1 MPPNLNIPTA
11 FLAGLLSFVSPCV
24 LPLIPSF
31 LSLLTGQSLEDLQ
44 ATNDPHQ
51 KRRVMLHALSFIAG
65 FTLMFMAFGLTASA
79 LGGAFGQY
87 RDWIAKIGGA
97 IVILLGLNMLGVFR
111 IGFLARDTRP
121 QVVRANRNFLT
132 SFLVGIAFAAGWSPC
147 IGPILGAI
155 LFLATGE
162 QVGAAALLLFVYSMG
177 LAVPFL
183 ITAAAITQAL
193 GALNKIKRFLPTI
206 ERVSGVVLVVTGLVL
221 ITGAFGQVAGFFNQ
235 YIKPPS
241 L

>member
-1 MPPNLNIPTA
+1 MEPNLNIPIA
-11 FLAGLLSFVSPCV
+11 FLAGVLSFVSPCV

-44 ATNDPHQ
+44 STGGANQ
-51 KRRVMLHALSFIAG
+51 KKRVMFHALAFIAG

-87 RDWIAKIGGA
+87 RDWVAKIGGA

-121 QVVRANRNFLT
+121 QVVRANRNYLT
-132 SFLVGIAFAAGWSPC
+132 SFLVGLGFAAGWSPC

-155 LFLATGE
+155 LALATGE
-162 QVGAAALLLFVYSMG
+162 QLAQAGVLLFAYSMG

-183 ITAAAITQAL
+183 LTAAAITQAL
-193 GALNKIKRFLPTI
+193 GALNRIKRFLPTI
-206 ERVSGVVLVVTGLVL
+206 ERVSGAVLIATGIVLV
-221 ITGAFGQVAGFFNQ
+221 TGAFGQVAGFFYQ
-235 YIKPPS
+235 YVKPPS